1 MVSKKIAVVGTP
13 DTILPFKAI
22 GADGYEAL
30 DAGKALEQLRT
41 VVRNSSYGI
50 IYLEE
55 LFADELSVELEELGA
70 TYRGVSITAIAGAKG
85 SSGKSM
91 ERIRAHVK
99 RAIGIDIF
107 ADKGGN

>member
-1 MVSKKIAVVGTP
+1 MVSKKLAVIGTP

-30 DAGKALEQLRT
+30 DAVKAMELLKSALQKQA
-41 VVRNSSYGI
+41 YGI
-50 IYLEE
+50 IYIEE
-55 LFADELSVELEELGA
+55 AFADEMNDELEELNA
-70 TYRGVSITAIAGAKG
+70 RNRGVSITAIAGAKG
-85 SSGKSM
+85 GTGKSL
-91 ERIRAHVK
+91 EKIRSHVK